1 MSSDGGDWLLIIDGQ
16 DCLSLSPA
24 GFSCAS
30 PPSQRVAGYLRR
42 ALSLPRGR
50 TCLQLRQGK
59 LILNIPKWNAKGC
72 DDEVAGDEDEERRG
86 VRVELESFKKQLRA
100 SNFRRLLLPLQT
112 PFFFPNPYFSR
123 AHFHRHRRSRC
134 LPLGL
139 CLALPPLTAVSSI
152 SGGGRFRPL
161 SSIQR
166 AKSDSSP
173 LFATEFFDPR

>member
-1 MSSDGGDWLLIIDGQ
+1 M
-16 DCLSLSPA
+16 
-24 GFSCAS
+24 
-30 PPSQRVAGYLRR
+30 
-42 ALSLPRGR
+42 
-50 TCLQLRQGK
+50 
-59 LILNIPKWNAKGC
+59 NIPKWNAKGC

-139 CLALPPLTAVSSI
+139 CLALPPLTAVSSL

-161 SSIQR
+161 SSSEIG
-166 AKSDSSP
+166 
-173 LFATEFFDPR
+173 FFSVICDRIFRPTLRQNVAVFTTIEVEGSHENLRCH